1 MAFMQRIKNLKDVV
15 DWGLCVGC
23 GACQYYCSYEAVSL
37 VNFESVGIRPKFHN
51 NKCLECTECLE
62 FCPGYKLNANLLSS
76 SHSSDI
82 QSHPL
87 LGSTYEIWEGNA
99 IDHELRYRAS
109 SGGILSALALYCLE
123 QEHMNFILH
132 TGMDPSNPLLNK
144 TVVSKTK
151 ADLLKRAGSRYAP
164 SSPCDSLHII
174 ENSDTPC
181 VFIGKPCD
189 VAALSS
195 LRKIR
200 PKLDKNLGL
209 VLTFFC
215 AGTPS
220 TQGTIDLLKQLHVQP
235 DDIDTLAY
243 RGNGW
248 PGLFKVSSKKHTSE
262 KSLTYEK
269 SWSFLEK
276 YRSFRCKLCPDSLG
290 EFADIASGDAWHIYK
305 KDIPNP
311 GMSLV
316 LVRSKRGK
324 EILHKAME
332 AGYLDLKRSNT
343 QAVFAA
349 QGLPERRKELFG
361 RLLAIKLLFIPTP
374 EFKGFSLFSVWKR
387 NTLHMKIKTIAGTI
401 KRLLLRG
408 LWHRNPPT
416 QKLRSISIIKQ

>member
-1 MAFMQRIKNLKDVV
+1 MAFMQKIKNLKDVV

-23 GACQYYCSYEAVSL
+23 GACQYHCDHETVSM
-37 VNFESVGIRPKFHN
+37 VNYESVGIRPKFDN
-51 NKCLECTECLE
+51 NKCNDCTECLE
-62 FCPGYKLNANLLSS
+62 FCPGYRLDTRHLSS
-76 SHSSDI
+76 SNSSDI
-82 QSHPL
+82 QFNPL

-99 IDHELRYRAS
+99 IDHELRYKAS

-123 QEHMNFILH
+123 QEHMDFILH

-174 ENSDTPC
+174 EKSNTPC

-220 TQGTIDLLKQLHVQP
+220 TQGTIDLLEQLHVRP
-235 DDIDTLAY
+235 DDIDTLTY
-243 RGNGW
+243 RGSGW
-248 PGLFKVSSKKHTSE
+248 PGLFKVSSKTHTSG

-276 YRSFRCKLCPDSLG
+276 YRTFRCKLCPDSLG

-305 KDIPNP
+305 KDKRNP
-311 GMSLV
+311 GMSLI

-324 EILHKAME
+324 DILHKATK
-332 AGYLDLKRSNT
+332 AGYIEIKESDSS
-343 QAVFAA
+343 AIFVA

-361 RLLAIKLLFIPTP
+361 RILAMRLLLIPTP
-374 EFKGFSLFSVWKR
+374 EFKGFSLLSVWKK
-387 NTLHMKIKTIAGTI
+387 NSLYMKWKTIAGTI

-408 LWHRNPPT
+408 LWHRNQLTPGT
-416 QKLRSISIIKQ
+416 MSNIIKK

>member
-1 MAFMQRIKNLKDVV
+1 MQRIRNLRDVV

-23 GACQYYCSYEAVSL
+23 GACQYYCNHKTVSL
-37 VNFESVGIRPKFHN
+37 VNFESVGIRPTFNN
-51 NKCLECTECLE
+51 NKCNDCTECLE
-62 FCPGYKLNANLLSS
+62 FCPGYKLDTGHLSS
-76 SHSSDI
+76 AYSPDI
-82 QSHPL
+82 KFDPL
-87 LGSTYEIWEGNA
+87 LGFTYEIWEGNA
-99 IDHELRYRAS
+99 TDHELRGRAS

-123 QEHMNFILH
+123 QEHMDLVLH
-132 TGMDPSNPLLNK
+132 TGMDLSNPWLNK

-151 ADLLKRAGSRYAP
+151 SDLLKRAGSRYAP

-174 ENSDTPC
+174 ENSNTPC

-189 VAALSS
+189 VAALAS
-195 LRKIR
+195 LRKLR
-200 PKLDKNLGL
+200 PRLDKNLGL

-220 TQGTIDLLKQLHVQP
+220 TQGTIDLLKKFNVRP
-235 DDIDTLAY
+235 DDIDTLTY
-243 RGNGW
+243 RGSGW
-248 PGLFKVSSKKHTSE
+248 PGLFKISSKNDTFE

-276 YRSFRCKLCPDSLG
+276 YRPFRCKLCPDSLG

-305 KDIPNP
+305 KDINNP

-324 EILHKAME
+324 DILHKAME
-332 AGYLDLKRSNT
+332 AGYLDLKRSDT

-349 QGLPERRKELFG
+349 QSLPERRKELFG
-361 RLLAIKLLFIPTP
+361 RLLAMKLFFIPTP
-374 EFKGFSLFSVWKR
+374 EFKGFTLFSVWNK
-387 NTLHMKIKTIAGTI
+387 NSLLMKMKTIAGTI

-408 LWHRNPPT
+408 LWHRNPLKPPV
-416 QKLRSISIIKQ
+416 L